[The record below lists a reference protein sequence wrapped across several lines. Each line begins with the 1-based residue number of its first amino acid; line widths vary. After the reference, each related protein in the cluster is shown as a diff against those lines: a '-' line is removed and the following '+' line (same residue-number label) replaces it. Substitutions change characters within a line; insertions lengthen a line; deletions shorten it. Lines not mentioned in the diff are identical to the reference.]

1 MPFSGDGLR
10 QKHNRNAYRLRQR
23 ESNAWEPNEKMK
35 SHMAILCALL
45 VCSAAAAAQAQDEHS
60 SAQPDHSKHE
70 EMNKRGDQ
78 GMGFDQD
85 KITHHFLLRK
95 DGGAIQVTANSAEDK
110 ASKEEIQMHLHHIAN
125 AFKSGDFDIPMFVH
139 DQTPP
144 GVAAMK
150 RLKNQISY
158 KYEAAE
164 NGGRVVISSANAE
177 AVGAIHEFL
186 KFQIT
191 EHKTGDALEVK

>member
-1 MPFSGDGLR
+1 MTNSL
-10 QKHNRNAYRLRQR
+10 
-23 ESNAWEPNEKMK
+23 
-35 SHMAILCALL
+35 ALL
-45 VCSAAAAAQAQDEHS
+45 ILISTLTLQPQGAAAPPQ
-60 SAQPDHSKHE
+60 DHSKHE
-70 EMNKRGDQ
+70 EMEHRGNQ

-95 DGGAIQVTANSAEDK
+95 DGGAIQVTANSTNDK
-110 ASKEEIQMHLHHIAN
+110 TSKEEIHMHLHHITQ
-125 AFKSGDFDIPMFVH
+125 AFKSGDFNIPMFVH

-144 GVAAMK
+144 GVDVMTK
-150 RLKNQISY
+150 LKDQIHY
-158 KYEAAE
+158 KYETAA

-177 AVGAIHEFL
+177 AVTAIHDFL

>member
-1 MPFSGDGLR
+1 M
-10 QKHNRNAYRLRQR
+10 
-23 ESNAWEPNEKMK
+23 
-35 SHMAILCALL
+35 
-45 VCSAAAAAQAQDEHS
+45 AAAQAHDDHS
-60 SAQPDHSKHE
+60 STQPDHSKHQ

-95 DGGAIQVTANSAEDK
+95 DGGAIQVTANLAADK
-110 ASKEEIQMHLHHIAN
+110 LSTEEIQMHLRHIAQ
-125 AFKSGDFDIPMFVH
+125 AFQSGDFDIPMFVH

-144 GVAAMK
+144 GVATMK
-150 RLKNQISY
+150 KLKDQIKY
-158 KYEAAE
+158 KYERAE

-186 KFQIT
+186 KFQIQ
-191 EHKTGDALEVK
+191 EHKTGDALE